1 MESII
6 INDKLNSRRNRRGVT
21 SPPLVCIESNPG
33 PKRKATR
40 RVAKQPCHRR
50 RKPKLDDV
58 TKGKI
63 AMGIDNDLSREE
75 IRRQLDI
82 GKGTVQMWADRYEE
96 TKELERKPGSGRP
109 RVTTPSDDQYLILQC
124 KRNRRRTAVEL
135 RRTITTEDKEPK
147 ASVHTIRR
155 RLVEG
160 GYPARKARKK
170 PLLNKKQKKGRLIWA
185 KDHRHWTVEQWR
197 KVLWSDE
204 SPFTLFPRSGH
215 RYVRRQPGEEMM
227 EQCLEKTVKHGGG
240 KIMVWGCF
248 HANGVGILRKIEGTM
263 DQNQYHTILCHA
275 VIPEIK
281 KLTNEEP
288 NDVIWI
294 FQHDNDPKH
303 TAKKNERYLET
314 KQGEGQ
320 LKFHVMPWPSQS
332 PDLNPIENLWNII
345 KDALDDRI
353 DRPSNLDELFQFV
366 KEEWEKVPKDY
377 LRNLVDNLPRRIQ
390 DVIKNKGGST
400 RY

>member
-1 MESII
+1 MEL
-6 INDKLNSRRNRRGVT
+6 KVTSRRNRRGGT
-21 SPPLVCIESNPG
+21 SPPLTCVESNPG

-40 RVAKQPCHRR
+40 KVAKEPYHRR
-50 RKPKLDDV
+50 KKPKLDDV

-63 AMGIDNDLSREE
+63 EMGIDIGLSREE

-96 TKELERKPGSGRP
+96 KRKMKRKPGSGRH
-109 RVTTPSDDQYLILQC
+109 RVTTRGDDHYLILQC
-124 KRNRRRTAVEL
+124 KRNRRRTAVDL
-135 RRTITTEDKEPK
+135 RRTITTEDGDPK

-170 PLLNKKQKKGRLIWA
+170 PLLTKQQKIARLRWA
-185 KDHRHWTVEQWR
+185 KDHREWNAEQWS

-204 SPFTLFPRSGH
+204 APFTLFSRSGH
-215 RYVRRQPGEEMM
+215 RYVRRKPGEEML

-248 HANGVGILRKIEGTM
+248 HANGVGILRKIDGTM
-263 DQNQYHTILCHA
+263 DQNQYHTILCRA

-281 KLTNEEP
+281 TLTQEEP
-288 NDVIWI
+288 TDVIWT

-303 TAKKNERYLET
+303 KAKKNKRYLET
-314 KQGEGQ
+314 KQREGT
-320 LKFHVMPWPSQS
+320 LKFHVLPWPSQS
-332 PDLNPIENLWNII
+332 PDLNPIENLWKII
-345 KDALDDRI
+345 KDALDDRV
-353 DRPSNLDELFQFV
+353 DRPSNLDQLFQFI

-377 LRNLVDNLPRRIQ
+377 LRNIVENLPRRIQ
-390 DVIKNKGGST
+390 EVIKNKGGST
-400 RY
+400 HY

>member
-1 MESII
+1 
-6 INDKLNSRRNRRGVT
+6 
-21 SPPLVCIESNPG
+21 
-33 PKRKATR
+33 
-40 RVAKQPCHRR
+40 
-50 RKPKLDDV
+50 
-58 TKGKI
+58 
-63 AMGIDNDLSREE
+63 
-75 IRRQLDI
+75 
-82 GKGTVQMWADRYEE
+82 
-96 TKELERKPGSGRP
+96 
-109 RVTTPSDDQYLILQC
+109 
-124 KRNRRRTAVEL
+124 
-135 RRTITTEDKEPK
+135 
-147 ASVHTIRR
+147 
-155 RLVEG
+155 
-160 GYPARKARKK
+160 
-170 PLLNKKQKKGRLIWA
+170 
-185 KDHRHWTVEQWR
+185 
-197 KVLWSDE
+197 
-204 SPFTLFPRSGH
+204 
-215 RYVRRQPGEEMM
+215 
-227 EQCLEKTVKHGGG
+227 
-240 KIMVWGCF
+240 MVWGCF

-353 DRPSNLDELFQFV
+353 DRPSNLDDLFQFV